1 MCQRLLQAVE
11 AASTGECDNVGGVN
25 LKPTYSCHILSRVFM
40 FCVYC

>member
-11 AASTGECDNVGGVN
+11 AASTGEYGVN